1 MTLGKINKRKI
12 LGLYSP
18 SGVFELKKIY
28 AERHEEFDPCCDEKF
43 ADVTYVRLLPTYWEH
58 SRKHFRYY
66 LLIWR
71 RPEFFLFNY
80 IQPAVLIN
88 ILAL

>member
-1 MTLGKINKRKI
+1 MFFQINMTLGKINKRKI

-28 AERHEEFDPCCDEKF
+28 AERHEEFDPCCDDAF
-43 ADVTYVRLLPTYWEH
+43 ADVT
-58 SRKHFRYY
+58 YY

-71 RPEFFLFNY
+71 QFGLYLVDGIKNHSK
-80 IQPAVLIN
+80 
-88 ILAL
+88 ALRKRKKSQKES

>member
-1 MTLGKINKRKI
+1 MKSEVLNCLSLGVHN
-12 LGLYSP
+12 
-18 SGVFELKKIY
+18 LKGHLL
-28 AERHEEFDPCCDEKF
+28 AEYDDNFLASKDAF
-43 ADVTYVRLLPTYWEH
+43 ADVT
-58 SRKHFRYY
+58 YY

-71 RPEFFLFNY
+71 RPKFFLFNY

>member
-1 MTLGKINKRKI
+1 MTLGQINKRKI

-43 ADVTYVRLLPTYWEH
+43 ADVTYDYYLQTYW
-58 SRKHFRYY
+58 KHLR
-66 LLIWR
+66 
-71 RPEFFLFNY
+71 
-80 IQPAVLIN
+80 N
-88 ILAL
+88 IFVVISGIIS